1 MLTTYTKIITCETP
15 AGKISSREVGGKA
28 FNLFKLRSFGFPVP
42 RTEPASG
49 TAGLPLG
56 TFLVQ
61 QCIPEED
68 SIQKYYSRV
77 RIA

>member
-1 MLTTYTKIITCETP
+1 MRKEFVEKHPGEFVVIQDEKILGFYKTQEEALET
-15 AGKISSREVGGKA
+15 
-28 FNLFKLRSFGFPVP
+28 
-42 RTEPASG
+42 